1 MLVPGGSGYTK
12 AGQVAGKL
20 GLKGAAAGLGKLGA
34 IASGASKLGKGA
46 SLLGRVG
53 GAIGKGA
60 LLGAEQ
66 AIPRG
71 ILESI
76 GTGDV
81 GKAAGNAAL
90 GVGLGAGLGGAGQL
104 VGEGIKGLGKLGSKF
119 AQTQNV
125 MRKSGDVI
133 GPLQKNL
140 TKYEV
145 QGMYPNLSR
154 ANMMRAAKTYGS
166 KLGLSQ
172 SGKTGMMINE
182 GDDMIEGL
190 RDFGRETGILA
201 EDDLKDAFQGV
212 GKVFE
217 GAYKKAADT
226 GLTPAKILAPAFQE
240 GGDVAGF
247 AAEYGDDAAGLLKN
261 IEKRVTGAPD
271 IRSAKAGLDK
281 LMRNYR
287 KNPTPGNMAETEA
300 GDLLFALKEKIDDA
314 VLDLDPALAMA
325 KKNWKRIQPLREMVA
340 KEEMGLAE
348 LFSGSPTQEKIAIAN
363 AGKAIAAGT
372 GDPAVI
378 LAEMAGSAIGRKAS
392 KGIQNIGGFLR
403 GEIAGK
409 LNNPKTLA
417 ALEKGIGKLKGI
429 AGGVGKIGQAAVE
442 VAPRVAGAA
451 PSILSQANEEGGGIS
466 SNGDIPG
473 LVEPGNIDLMHRPIV
488 HNSDGSISTVRSISV
503 GTDQGEVLIPT
514 VSDDGKILS
523 NDEAIDLYKK
533 TGKHLGI
540 FKTPDEADAY
550 AQSLHEQQAEL
561 YGKRDEAQ
569 AAQASAQEAEASV
582 APEQAEEAKQEVNSK
597 WADKVAENVQS
608 AYVEYDVAS
617 LGFSYDEF
625 LGAIKKVTND
635 FEPTI
640 SAEIVFP
647 DKGERTAFLKDYER
661 ALQYKAVDVSS
672 ALTPGGF
679 IPSAGHQAGK
689 AQLTDF
695 VARVAGQD
703 PMLMDKKKKKAIES
717 MVNRVAAMKGSQA
730 EKQSALL
737 RELQANYGI
746 DFRRLADLG
755 LLGVA

>member
-1 MLVPGGSGYTK
+1 MMAELNLDPVAPLKIEPEKNLLQKAGDFIKDRYSNEIGMVQDFGEMASKPGALKEAFTAKKLKKALLPALMDTLKARAAESYGVVNSATMGAPDAIIGAISRASGSDAYKKLGEFKKSNRLASDSGELGGTVASMLVPGGTGYTK
-12 AGQVAGKL
+12 AGQAASKL
-20 GLKGAAAGLGKLGA
+20 GLKGAAAGLGKLGS
-34 IASGASKLGKGA
+34 IASGATKLGKGA
-46 SLLGRVG
+46 SVLGRVG

-71 ILESI
+71 IMEALE
-76 GTGDV
+76 TGNA

-451 PSILSQANEEGGGIS
+451 PSILSRRTRKA
-466 SNGDIPG
+466 PRR
-473 LVEPGNIDLMHRPIV
+473 PRATKRHRRPRYRPRKPRRALRL
-488 HNSDGSISTVRSISV
+488 SRPRKPSRK
-503 GTDQGEVLIPT
+503 LIPNGPT
-514 VSDDGKILS
+514 RSRKTCKAPTSSMTSPLS
-523 NDEAIDLYKK
+523 
-533 TGKHLGI
+533 G
-540 FKTPDEADAY
+540 
-550 AQSLHEQQAEL
+550 
-561 YGKRDEAQ
+561 
-569 AAQASAQEAEASV
+569 SAMTSSW
-582 APEQAEEAKQEVNSK
+582 APSRK
-597 WADKVAENVQS
+597 
-608 AYVEYDVAS
+608 
-617 LGFSYDEF
+617 
-625 LGAIKKVTND
+625 
-635 FEPTI
+635 
-640 SAEIVFP
+640 
-647 DKGERTAFLKDYER
+647 
-661 ALQYKAVDVSS
+661 
-672 ALTPGGF
+672 
-679 IPSAGHQAGK
+679 
-689 AQLTDF
+689 
-695 VARVAGQD
+695 
-703 PMLMDKKKKKAIES
+703 
-717 MVNRVAAMKGSQA
+717 
-730 EKQSALL
+730 
-737 RELQANYGI
+737 
-746 DFRRLADLG
+746 
-755 LLGVA
+755 